1 MNGTFAESARPIPL
15 VEETDIV
22 VCGGGPAGV
31 AAALAA
37 ARNGARTRLIETHG
51 CLGGIW
57 TTGLLSWILDHG
69 NKGGVMA
76 ELLAELEARGAR
88 RHNAYDAER
97 LKLIL
102 EEKCIAAGVEVRL
115 HTRVV
120 AAGVDA
126 HRLRVALTE
135 SKSGREAWGAKAF
148 IDCSGDG
155 DLAAWAGCGFDL
167 GHPETGECQ
176 PMSLMALLAGV
187 DAHAL
192 QDAGFVRVTT
202 DPGNCKKNFLAELNR
217 AGVDPSYHGPT
228 LFCIRDD
235 LIAMMANHEYGVSG
249 LDADAM
255 TRASMAARAEVH
267 QLIDALRALGGVWR
281 NVFIVATGAQIGVRE
296 GRRIRGR
303 YTVTIDDLAT
313 GARFDDAICRVKFP
327 IDVHSTNPSRDGKEI
342 APKPV
347 TSQPYDIPLRSLIAK
362 DIDGLR
368 MAGRCISGDF
378 IAHSSYRVTGNSVAC
393 GEAAGICAA
402 IASQTGRMPH
412 EVPFA
417 EVAERLPGVAA
428 S

>member
-1 MNGTFAESARPIPL
+1 MPSTYAEPARQLPI
-15 VEETDIV
+15 VEEPDIV

-37 ARNGARTRLIETHG
+37 ARNGARTRLLETHG

-69 NKGGVMA
+69 NKGGIMA

-88 RHNAYDAER
+88 RYNAYDAER

-102 EEKCIAAGVEVRL
+102 EEKCLEAGVEVRL

-126 HRLRVALTE
+126 GRMTVAITE
-135 SKSGREAWGAKAF
+135 SKSGREAWGAKTF
-148 IDCSGDG
+148 IDCTGDG
-155 DLAAWAGCGFDL
+155 DLAAWAGCGYDV

-202 DPGNCKKNFLAELNR
+202 DPGDCKKNFLAELNR

-228 LFCIRDD
+228 LFSIRDD
-235 LIAMMANHEYGVSG
+235 LIAMMANHEYGVSA
-249 LDADAM
+249 LDAEQITKA
-255 TRASMAARAEVH
+255 TLAARAEVH
-267 QLIDALRALGGVWR
+267 RLIDALKALGGVWQ

-303 YTVTIDDLAT
+303 YTVTIDDLAN
-313 GARFDDAICRVKFP
+313 GARFDDAICRVKFG
-327 IDVHSTNPSRDGKEI
+327 IDVHSTNPSTTGKAI

-347 TSQPYDIPLRSLIAK
+347 KSQPYDIPLRSLIAK
-362 DIDGLR
+362 DVDGLM

-378 IAHSSYRVTGNSVAC
+378 IAHSSYRVTGNSVAM
-393 GEAAGICAA
+393 GEAAGICGAVAA
-402 IASQTGRMPH
+402 KTGRLPH

-417 EVAERLPGVAA
+417 EVAERLPEVAA
-428 S
+428 G

>member
-1 MNGTFAESARPIPL
+1 MNSMFAEPARQIPL

-22 VCGGGPAGV
+22 VCGAGPAGI

-57 TTGLLSWILDHG
+57 TVGLLSWILDHG
-69 NKGGVMA
+69 NKGGIMA
-76 ELLAELEARGAR
+76 ELLTELEARNAR
-88 RHNAYDAER
+88 RYNAYDAEI

-102 EEKCIAAGVEVRL
+102 EEKCAAAGVDVRL
-115 HTRVV
+115 HTRVT
-120 AAGVDA
+120 AAGVDD

-167 GHPETGECQ
+167 GNPDTGECQ

-202 DPGNCKKNFLAELNR
+202 DPGDCKKNFLAELNR

-228 LFCIRDD
+228 LFSIRDD
-235 LIAMMANHEYGVSG
+235 LIAMMANHQYHVSG
-249 LDADAM
+249 LDADQL
-255 TRASMAARAEVH
+255 TRATLEARAEVH
-267 QLIDALRALGGVWR
+267 KLIDALRALGGVWK

-303 YTVTIDDLAT
+303 YTVTIDDLAN
-313 GARFDDAICRVKFP
+313 GARFDDAICRVKFG
-327 IDVHSTNPSRDGKEI
+327 IDVHSTNPSRDGKAI

-347 TSQPYDIPLRSLIAK
+347 KSQPYDIPLRSLIAK
-362 DIDGLR
+362 DVDGLL

-393 GEAAGICAA
+393 GEAAGVCAA
-402 IASQTGRMPH
+402 VAATSGRLPH

-417 EVAERLPGVAA
+417 EVKAKLPET
-428 S
+428 